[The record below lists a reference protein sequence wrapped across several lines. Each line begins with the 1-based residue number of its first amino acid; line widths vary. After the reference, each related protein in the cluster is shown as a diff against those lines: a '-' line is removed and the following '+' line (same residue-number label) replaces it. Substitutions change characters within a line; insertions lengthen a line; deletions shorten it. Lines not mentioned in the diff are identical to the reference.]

1 MQHDKT
7 GGGGG
12 GFSSFTRVFE
22 NARPFIPS
30 LRLFWFFVLFRFVVV
45 VVFVVAIAAA
55 VVVVV
60 VFKLRLA
67 RVHQFHSL
75 CQDQSTVA
83 QRAETTVAECSLTSC
98 V

>member
-30 LRLFWFFVLFRFVVV
+30 LRSFWFFVLFCFV
-45 VVFVVAIAAA
+45 

-60 VFKLRLA
+60 VFKRRLA

-83 QRAETTVAECSLTSC
+83 QQAKTTVAECSLTSC